1 MKQRITK
8 YRISSEAVEDIIV
21 EITEHKGG
29 IRTSEV
35 TINFKDESVLMHNS
49 SGLFSDRLFIE
60 DADDQRANSFEI
72 IESTWSNE

>member
-35 TINFKDESVLMHNS
+35 TINFKDESVLMHDS
-49 SGLFSDRLFIE
+49 SGLFGDRVVTE
-60 DADDQRANSFEI
+60 HDDDQSLYSFEL